1 MDQHLAP
8 GQDDNTPLDNPIAR
22 ALAAIQS
29 LTANVDPAVSSAI
42 DAATAAALSV
52 VNPTLPHQLGAI
64 LTDDAPLRPD
74 PPTPAQVVITLPAED
89 AQALVLMARTFGP
102 VLDTLTRLSP
112 VVEAIGAKM
121 AQGSGPSLLGLLTG
135 LAGR

>member
-29 LTANVDPAVSSAI
+29 LTANVDPAVSS
-42 DAATAAALSV
+42 ATAAALSV